1 MRYKLLGQTGLK
13 VSEVGFGGI
22 PIMRL
27 TADEAVRVLRRAL
40 DRGITFFDTANA
52 YTDSEEKMGMALA
65 GRRTDVVIATKT
77 IKRDAASAAEQID
90 LSLRRLKTDYID
102 LYQFHQVSQ
111 ESDWQTIIGPGGAME
126 AAVKAKEAGKIRHIG
141 ITAHN
146 LQMAIKLVKT
156 GLFATIQFPFS
167 FLEPAARDELFGVAV
182 SRGLGILAM
191 KPFGGGVIESADLA
205 FKFLRQ
211 YPEVLPIPG
220 FHSEAA
226 VDEIVNLY
234 TKPSAVSPED
244 LAAMERLQAELGK
257 RFCRRCEYCLPCP
270 QGVMINAA
278 MIYPLAAA
286 RMSPAVAAK
295 FSKVPMESITNCSEC
310 GLCMTRCP
318 YELPIPDLLKE
329 YYALYQQHC
338 NEAKA

>member
-1 MRYKLLGQTGLK
+1 MQYKLLGQTNLK

-27 TADEAVRVLRRAL
+27 AGDEAVRVLHRAL
-40 DRGITFFDTANA
+40 DRGITFFDTASA
-52 YTDSEEKMGMALA
+52 YTDSEEKMGQALA
-65 GRRTDVVIATKT
+65 GRRADVVIATKT
-77 IKRDAASAAEQID
+77 IKRDAVGAAEQIE
-90 LSLRRLKTDYID
+90 LSLRRLRTDYID

-111 ESDWQTIIGPGGAME
+111 ESDWQAIIGPGGAME
-126 AAVKAKEAGKIRHIG
+126 SVVKAKEAGKIRHIG

-146 LQMAIKLVKT
+146 LPMAIKLVNT

-167 FLEPAARDELFGVAV
+167 FLEPAARDELFGVAT

-191 KPFGGGVIESADLA
+191 KPFGGGVIESAALA

-211 YPEVLPIPG
+211 YPEALPIPG
-220 FHSEAA
+220 YHCEAA
-226 VDEIVNLY
+226 VDEIVDLY
-234 TKPSAVSPED
+234 AKPNTVGPED
-244 LAAMERLQAELGK
+244 IAAMERLQAELGK

-278 MIYPLAAA
+278 MIYPLAAS
-286 RMSPAVAAK
+286 RMSPAVAAQ
-295 FSKVPMESITNCSEC
+295 FSKVPMESVTKCIEC

-318 YELPIPDLLKE
+318 YELPITDLLKE

-338 NEAKA
+338 NDAKA

>member
-1 MRYKLLGQTGLK
+1 MHYKLLGQTSLK

-22 PIMRL
+22 PIMRM
-27 TADEAVRVLRRAL
+27 TTDEAVQVLQRAL
-40 DRGITFFDTANA
+40 ERGINFFDTANA
-52 YTDSEEKMGMALA
+52 YTDSEEKMGQALT
-65 GRRTDVVIATKT
+65 GRRSEVVIATKT
-77 IKRDAASAAEQID
+77 IKRDAAGAAEQID
-90 LSLRRLKTDYID
+90 LSLRRLRTDYID

-111 ESDWQTIIGPGGAME
+111 ESDWQAITGPGGAME
-126 AAVKAKEAGKIRHIG
+126 AVVKAKEAGKIRHIG

-146 LQMAIKLVKT
+146 LAMAIKLVKT

-167 FLEPAARDELFGVAV
+167 FLEPAARDELFAVAT
-182 SRGLGILAM
+182 SHGLGILAM

-226 VDEIVNLY
+226 VDEIVDLY
-234 TKPSAVSPED
+234 AKPNTVSPDD
-244 LAAMERLQAELGK
+244 LAVMERLQAELGK

-270 QGVMINAA
+270 QGVIINAA
-278 MIYPLAAA
+278 MIYPVAAA
-286 RMSPAVAAK
+286 RMSPAVASR
-295 FSKVPMESITNCSEC
+295 FSKLPMESVANCIEC
-310 GLCMTRCP
+310 GLCVSRCP

-329 YYALYQQHC
+329 YYALYQQHS